1 MTKEVSHQGHN
12 VHEEQKGSFRQN
24 AQNDQNFEGPD
35 SEAILSILLILSE
48 VDFQPIGLFSDRM
61 HTILRMGISEASD
74 KRHFVHFCQFCQKPQ
89 PPVACGRYGRLYIYR
104 MKKSLFVSLL
114 ILSIAFSLNAQ
125 TEPEKTPL
133 TGKSPAPGVHT
144 AKRPQTNP
152 PPVQSG
158 STKSG
163 ETSTK
168 PHDETNAKPVDPSN
182 MDTSVKPADDFF
194 LYANGGW
201 IKRTEIPPEYSRW
214 GSFNQLI
221 EHNNDA
227 LHAIAEK
234 AAKTKADPKTAPELQ
249 KVGDY
254 YASGMD

>member
-1 MTKEVSHQGHN
+1 
-12 VHEEQKGSFRQN
+12 
-24 AQNDQNFEGPD
+24 
-35 SEAILSILLILSE
+35 
-48 VDFQPIGLFSDRM
+48 
-61 HTILRMGISEASD
+61 
-74 KRHFVHFCQFCQKPQ
+74 
-89 PPVACGRYGRLYIYR
+89 

-114 ILSIAFSLNAQ
+114 SLSIAFALQAQ

-133 TGKSPAPGVHT
+133 TGKSPAAGPKKT
-144 AKRPQTNP
+144 PANP
-152 PPVQSG
+152 PPVQTSG
-158 STKSG
+158 TKSAEAG
-163 ETSTK
+163 TN
-168 PHDETNAKPVDPSN
+168 PLDDTNAKPIDPSN
-182 MDTSVKPADDFF
+182 MDPSVKPADDFF

-234 AAKTKADPKTAPELQ
+234 AAKAKSNEADAK

-254 YASGMD
+254 YASGMDEKTIEAMRTKPLQDELAKIDNMKDRQDVLKEIGHLHLMGVNHRRLTYLHDGRNERPTVNGGNVVHEVFS